1 MPSGSSVR
9 EGGESDGGEPPSEV
23 TDASPMDTGKS
34 RDCSRVVCLVVAVSD
49 RGMSLMEGNHP
60 LITDASPMD
69 TGRSRDC
76 SRVMCLVVAVSEKGV
91 SLMEGNHPL
100 RSQMPHLWTQV
111 SPEIVA
117 GLCAQW

>member
-23 TDASPMDTGKS
+23 TDASPMDTGRS

-60 LITDASPMD
+60 L
-69 TGRSRDC
+69 R
-76 SRVMCLVVAVSEKGV
+76 L
-91 SLMEGNHPL
+91 
-100 RSQMPHLWTQV
+100 QMPHLWTQV

-117 GLCAQW
+117 GLCA